1 MSVIDIK
8 EFGGEL
14 PSTSPRNLPGKTGQA
29 AKNLTNSTNEF
40 LPLGNPLVIATTESV
55 VNTAAAVSNP
65 KVLFRTAF
73 MPNGA
78 PNTSLSAGWLTGAGE
93 ANFVRGQINGVT
105 TERTYYTDS
114 TGPRKFA
121 WQGGVLVDR
130 PMGVPAPLAAP
141 AVSHVVVDEFRT
153 SELADAGKNS
163 RTLLANTLFAV
174 GSPGYDGSDFS
185 YSAPTASSFGWVAHP
200 TDPARRLLRV
210 PFVGGALLSGFEFL
224 QEPFYGGA
232 KVTDGGVDYWQ
243 MDWRVHGTTWVVD
256 APGLKAALMALP
268 DPAVAGRNLMTE
280 ADADIAVAKAM
291 AHFAADV
298 SPRKE
303 LIADAKE
310 RTRAVQRALQSIQDG
325 SLNAAFYASSAY
337 KDGLRALIGEG
348 TTVAGTVTQAILD
361 YCYITTSNTAWGEP
375 GNVSGVFIS
384 GATRYWQPDFAS
396 YGGYT
401 PDEGRGLIRADL
413 VANIKTHPNGVKWF
427 DYNAMAAILRAEF
440 KTIIDR
446 RSPESQNFYR
456 PKVEGWITEWLAPLK
471 AFFDPQSQASL
482 SAGIVGGSNLAVG
495 FASLV
500 DQAGAALQRITDNF
514 AALRA
519 GVSEVARTIYEDP
532 AVTTLAAQQDA
543 AVVPI
548 IDTRFY
554 IATYVTDWGEESAPS
569 AVSVMMEVDQNDTVD
584 VSVAPPP
591 AGYGYITKF
600 RLYRSNVGSE
610 TAAFQFC
617 HEGSVSAVGPSAPN
631 LTHSDGKAS
640 AELGEPCPT
649 LTWLQPEV
657 TMSGLVGLPN
667 GIMAG
672 HFGNTV
678 AFSEPFV
685 PYAWPIEYQL
695 TVESPVVGL
704 GVFGQ
709 TVFVGTTGSPYFIS
723 GSDSASMSALKL
735 ESSQACVSRRSI
747 VALEGGVIYA
757 SPDGLCL
764 ADGSG
769 VKLITRGMWNYKD
782 WQALQPATIFASSHE
797 GAYVFAC
804 NCGTRVFIL
813 GDGKLTEV
821 DVDELGVSALYSD
834 KGTGTLCSASGEFV
848 VASFRGAGRRTG
860 RWKTPLITLP
870 AQQPMAWAKVYG
882 EQNATLPATVR
893 WYGDGELRHTMTFT
907 DLNPQRLPPGRW
919 LEHEVEVESKAR
931 ITRVVLAS
939 TLEELK
945 EV

>member
-14 PSTSPRNLPGKTGQA
+14 PSTSPRNLPGNTGQA

-55 VNTAAAVSNP
+55 VNPAAAVPNP

-78 PNTSLSAGWLTGAGE
+78 PNTSLSAGWLVGAGE

-105 TERTYYTDS
+105 SERTYYTDS
-114 TGPRKFA
+114 TGARKFA
-121 WQGGVLVDR
+121 WQGGALVDR
-130 PMGVPAPLAAP
+130 PMGVPGPLTAPT
-141 AVSHVVVDEFRT
+141 VSHVVVDEFRT

-163 RTLLANTLFAV
+163 RTLLENTLFV
-174 GSPGYDGSDFS
+174 WGSPGYEGSDFS
-185 YSAPTASSFGWVAHP
+185 YSAPTASSFGWVSHP

-210 PFVGGALLSGFEFL
+210 PFVGGALLTGFEFL
-224 QEPFYGGA
+224 QEPFYGGV

-256 APGLKAALMALP
+256 GPGLKSALMALA
-268 DPAVAGRNLMTE
+268 DPAVSGRNLLTE
-280 ADADIAVAKAM
+280 ADADLAVAKAM
-291 AHFAADV
+291 AYFSSTTA
-298 SPRKE
+298 PRKD

-325 SLNAAFYASSAY
+325 SLNAAFYASAAY
-337 KDGLRALIGEG
+337 RDGLKALIGEG
-348 TTVAGTVTQAILD
+348 TAVAGTVTQTILD
-361 YCYITTSNTAWGEP
+361 YCYITTANTAWGEP

-384 GATRYWQPDFAS
+384 GATRYWQPDFAE

-413 VANIKTHPNGVKWF
+413 VANIKTRANGVKWF
-427 DYNAMAAILRAEF
+427 DYDAMAAILRAEF
-440 KTIIDR
+440 ATIIGR
-446 RSPESQNFYR
+446 RSPESQNYYR
-456 PKVEGWITEWLAPLK
+456 PKVEGWIAEWLAPLK
-471 AFFDPQSQASL
+471 AFFEPQAQASL

-500 DQAGAALQRITDNF
+500 DQAGAALQRITDSF
-514 AALRA
+514 ASLRS
-519 GVSEVARTIYEDP
+519 GVGELARMIYEDP
-532 AVTTLAAQQDA
+532 NVTAMGAQQDA
-543 AVVPI
+543 AVAPV

-569 AVSVMMEVDQNDTVD
+569 PVSAMMEVDQNDQVVVTVA
-584 VSVAPPP
+584 APPI
-591 AGYGYITKF
+591 AFGYITKC

-617 HEGSVSAVGPSAPN
+617 YEGSIAPGSPMTHTDSAAP
-631 LTHSDGKAS
+631 
-640 AELGEPCPT
+640 AELGEVCPS
-649 LTWLQPEV
+649 LTWLPPEP

-672 HFGNTV
+672 HFGNTI

-685 PYAWPIEYQL
+685 PYAWPVEYQV
-695 TVESPVVGL
+695 TVESTVVGL

-709 TVFVGTTGSPYFIS
+709 TLFVGTIGSPYFIS
-723 GSDSASMSALKL
+723 GADSASMSAIKL

-769 VKLITRGMWNYKD
+769 VKLVTRGMWSHKD
-782 WQALQPATIFASSHE
+782 WQALQPETIFASSHE
-797 GAYVFAC
+797 GAYVFAV
-804 NCGTRVFIL
+804 NNGTRVVIF

-821 DVDELGVSALYSD
+821 LLDELGVSALYSD
-834 KGTGTLCSASGEFV
+834 KSTGTLCSASGQYIT
-848 VASFRGAGRRTG
+848 ASFRGTGRRTG
-860 RWKTPLITLP
+860 RWRTPLITMP

-882 EQNATLPATVR
+882 EQNAGSPATVR
-893 WYGDGELRHTMTFT
+893 WYGDGLLRHTMTFT
-907 DLNPQRLPPGRW
+907 DLTPQRLPPGRW
-919 LEHEVEVESKAR
+919 LEHEVEIESKAR

-945 EV
+945 GV